1 MIRRLLLFIMWFV
14 ALPFLSLQAQSPGGV
29 NGMEAWFMTVD
40 TLVYNSKRYKWKD
53 YSGEYL
59 SSNRI
64 DNFNTFF
71 NDFPYPQK
79 ESQIK
84 NLNFN
89 PALNLRLLCLQSTLS
104 NTNMTQGTVIGVFD
118 LSNWSENRSLLRI
131 GDDTS
136 LYWSV
141 NPQKYSNKEH
151 ELSLPGSVLTNGL
164 PHILSYYHA
173 FTPSH
178 SSWGEDDGKT
188 LTISTIN
195 DSQSSRYCPKLLV
208 YSRML
213 NPLERRQVESY
224 LALKYGVSLNGS
236 YFDHDGNLLWDYD
249 ANNGFNNNI
258 TGIASDTCN
267 LFLQPK
273 STSSYESPSLLTI
286 GITDAT
292 SMQDGGYLIWGDNGL
307 ALTPQPY
314 SEGAPWHLLH
324 REWKTSTDDIP
335 TSSVYLSCAT
345 GTAAALQSHRN
356 NGVFLLIEPDK
367 EEPVNP
373 STALQVKCSSFTI
386 NTLTFDSVHWDTDN
400 SHGDRFTFAYYD
412 GILSSVTP
420 YRSSCVAGGDD
431 GHDGH
436 IDITVT
442 HGSPYYAYVLTAD
455 SVNEYPHGYEV
466 SNNNQISATQF
477 SVNGL
482 YCGKYILTLYR
493 RGPENKDTTQVDDNN
508 TQIYDVYIGT
518 ECNPDIPNMA
528 VLQNNSSQSAANA
541 PRHHGI
547 TSGIANPPVG
557 TSSLAATPDGER
569 RFTVTLSASGASG
582 AMLLVYD
589 TTGRL
594 LSRQSFSCD
603 NDAATATFDAPYPGV
618 FLLKALT
625 ATEEHTLK
633 LSVK

>member
-1 MIRRLLLFIMWFV
+1 MIRRLLFFIMWFV

-40 TLVYNSKRYKWKD
+40 TLVYNSKCYKWKD
-53 YSGEYL
+53 YSGDFLNMRNIY
-59 SSNRI
+59 NI
-64 DNFNTFF
+64 NFQT
-71 NDFPYPQK
+71 
-79 ESQIK
+79 SQNIK
-84 NLNFN
+84 FLNFN
-89 PALNLRLLCLQSTLS
+89 PSLNFRNFYLYCTLS

-118 LSNWSENRSLLRI
+118 LSNWSDNRRLLRI
-131 GDDTS
+131 GDDTP

-195 DSQSSRYCPKLLV
+195 DSQSSRYCPELLV

-314 SEGAPWHLLH
+314 SEDSPWHLLP

-335 TSSVYLSCAT
+335 MSSVYLSCAT
-345 GTAAALQSHRN
+345 GAAAALQSHCN

-373 STALQVKCSSFTI
+373 STALQVKCSSSTI
-386 NTLTFDSVHWDTDN
+386 NTLTFDSVYWDTDN
-400 SHGDRFTFAYYD
+400 SLGDRFTFAYYD

-477 SVNGL
+477 SINGL

-528 VLQNNSSQSAANA
+528 VLQNNSSQLAANA

-547 TSGIANPPVG
+547 TSGIVNHPAG
-557 TSSLAATPDGER
+557 ASSLAATPDGER

-603 NDAATATFDAPYPGV
+603 NNAATATFDAPYPGV